1 MAYNPYN
8 VVGTQ
13 QGLLDS
19 LLQSEQAR
27 TAGQTAVGEQVGQMG
42 EEFQKEQIAAQK
54 EQEKLI
60 NKKRKR
66 GFLEKIAPI
75 AAMFIPGGPLV
86 SGLISGAT
94 GMYSQKAQQKHME
107 RQIGKAR
114 QAEMDSKWGKTFLG
128 KQAREIGAQQE
139 TMLDDLLEQSKV
151 SDLGLLT
158 TGLTEGVKGY
168 AMGKAGESVKQS
180 IENVKLQ
187 KALEASDVDIG
198 AADFNIEGLK
208 TSNPDLYK
216 QIDKFKTQY
225 GADWKTKLEGIQES
239 GTVGTE
245 GYTAGRAGVSDSY
258 LKEIFGD
265 LVSPDTLIG
274 DDSQGEKA
282 MQYIGLLTDLLS
294 GKEY

>member
-27 TAGQTAVGEQVGQMG
+27 TAGQAAVGEQVGEMG
-42 EEFQKEQIAAQK
+42 EEFQREQIAAQK
-54 EQEKLI
+54 KQQELLE
-60 NKKRKR
+60 KKRKR

-94 GMYSQKAQQKHME
+94 GMYGQKKQQKHME
-107 RQIGKAR
+107 GQIGKAR
-114 QAEMDSKWGKTFLG
+114 LAGMDSKWGKTFLG
-128 KQAREIGAQQE
+128 KQAREIGAQKE

-168 AMGKAGESVKQS
+168 AMGKAGEGVTQS
-180 IENVKLQ
+180 IKNVKLQ
-187 KALEASDVDIG
+187 KALEGTNLDDLDDATKL
-198 AADFNIEGLK
+198 AELK
-208 TSNPDLYK
+208 VSNPDLYE
-216 QIDKFKTQY
+216 QVEGFKAQY
-225 GADWKTKLEGIQES
+225 GTDWKTKLTGSEAAEG
-239 GTVGTE
+239 V
-245 GYTAGRAGVSDSY
+245 ADSY

-265 LVSPDTLIG
+265 LVSPDTLLG
-274 DDSQGEKA
+274 EDSQGEKA
-282 MQYIGLLTDLLS
+282 MQYIGLLTDLLG
-294 GKEY
+294 GKEYK